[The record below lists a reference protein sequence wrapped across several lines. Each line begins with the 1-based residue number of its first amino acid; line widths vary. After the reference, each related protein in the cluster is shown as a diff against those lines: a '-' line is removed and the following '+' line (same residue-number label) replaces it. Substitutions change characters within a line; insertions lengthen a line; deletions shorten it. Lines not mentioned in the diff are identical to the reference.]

1 MEKYDILE
9 YIFLNKNFDIFDL
22 YARFVQENGSG
33 VFEDYHTFCA
43 YCRELGENKE
53 IVAFDK
59 LLANHIV
66 NKTDRFKKQV
76 NVERVFNKRFYDYVL
91 SKADKG
97 ERIWDIACGAHPF
110 SLIYL
115 QEKGVDITGIDP
127 LIDTS
132 FMGYFKAKYHK
143 GYIQKMEDVFME
155 ENPSMLI
162 GLRPCEAQEPMLD
175 LAQKYGKRVISKPCE
190 CRIVDESGE
199 SIVGED
205 KKLDYYVKKY
215 SFLHKGKLS
224 GIEIKNLPN
233 HANDVMETR

>member
-9 YIFLNKNFDIFDL
+9 YIFLNQNFDIFDL

-43 YCRELGENKE
+43 YCKELGENKE

-59 LLANHIV
+59 MLANHIV
-66 NKTDRFKKQV
+66 NKTDKFKRQV
-76 NVERVFNKRFYDYVL
+76 HVERVFNKRFYDYVL

-97 ERIWDIACGAHPF
+97 EKIWDIACGSHPF

-115 QEKGVDITGIDP
+115 QEKGVDITGVDP

-132 FMGYFKAKYHK
+132 FMEYFKAKYHK
-143 GYIQKMEDVFME
+143 GCLQKMEPTFKR

-162 GLRPCEAQEPMLD
+162 GLRPCEAQTHLLD
-175 LAQKYGKRVISKPCE
+175 FAEKYGKRVVSKPCE
-190 CRIVDESGE
+190 CRIVTDSGDV
-199 SIVGED
+199 ITGEAA
-205 KKLDYYVKKY
+205 KLEYYVNKY
-215 SFLHKGKLS
+215 KFLHKGKMS
-224 GIEIKNLPN
+224 GIDMRNLAN
-233 HANDVMETR
+233 HANDVMETD